1 MPIAGRSCD
10 RDLDLPLEVAPL
22 AHAPP
27 EHAAARGALGR
38 KRGATLRA
46 RLQDG
51 PLPDD
56 KPTGRVGRAAEEH
69 AAPPRA
75 ALGELPRAPR
85 LRARDAERHG
95 LRGLALGI
103 ARAGDEFP
111 VPAPPLDQP
120 LAALGA
126 LLPGRGADLDVT
138 PLFARL
144 LEVLLEPRIKLLNR
158 IDPLPISLLDLVERV
173 LHLRGELDIHDL
185 WEEGLQEVG
194 HLDAQLGRDERLPL
208 ATHVA
213 ALIDDRAEDRRVRG
227 RAADAELLE
236 SLDQRG
242 LGVVRRRLRE
252 VLSGI
257 EREEPQHLA
266 LLELRDGALGVVLHG
281 PWLVL
286 AALLVDGREP
296 LEPERRAL
304 GAEETPAGLD
314 ICRHGVVD
322 RLHHLAR

>member
-1 MPIAGRSCD
+1 MRPSPATGTSRMPIAGRSCD

-22 AHAPP
+22 AHASP

-38 KRGATLRA
+38 ERGAALRA
-46 RLQDG
+46 RLHDG

-56 KPTGRVGRAAEEH
+56 ERTVRVGRATEEH
-69 AAPPRA
+69 AAPSRA
-75 ALGELPRAPR
+75 ALDELSRAPR
-85 LRARDAERHG
+85 LRARDAEGHG
-95 LRGLALGI
+95 LRGLALRVARARDELPEAPVLDDHRLAARRAQLVGGLVFGALVPRQVPFVLALRI
-103 ARAGDEFP
+103 GRAGDELP

-144 LEVLLEPRIKLLNR
+144 LEVFLELRIKLLNR
-158 IDPLPISLLDLVERV
+158 VHPLPISLLDLVERV

-185 WEEGLQEVG
+185 WEERLQEVG

-236 SLDQRG
+236 
-242 LGVVRRRLRE
+242 
-252 VLSGI
+252 I
-257 EREEPQHLA
+257 
-266 LLELRDGALGVVLHG
+266 
-281 PWLVL
+281 
-286 AALLVDGREP
+286 GR
-296 LEPERRAL
+296 A
-304 GAEETPAGLD
+304 
-314 ICRHGVVD
+314 HV
-322 RLHHLAR
+322 

>member
-69 AAPPRA
+69 AAPPRT
-75 ALGELPRAPR
+75 ALGKRPRAPR
-85 LRARDAERHG
+85 LRARDAERHR
-95 LRGLALGI
+95 LRGLALRVTRARDELPEAPVLDDHRLAARRAELVGGLVLCAPVPRQVPFVLALGI
-103 ARAGDEFP
+103 GRAGDEFP

-138 PLFARL
+138 PLFVRL

-158 IDPLPISLLDLVERV
+158 IDPLPISLLDLVEQDLQLPGHV
-173 LHLRGELDIHDL
+173 DLNHL
-185 WEEGLQEVG
+185 WEQGHQEVD
-194 HLDAQLGRDERLPL
+194 HRAAHLGRDERVPLP
-208 ATHVA
+208 T
-213 ALIDDRAEDRRVRG
+213 
-227 RAADAELLE
+227 
-236 SLDQRG
+236 
-242 LGVVRRRLRE
+242 
-252 VLSGI
+252 
-257 EREEPQHLA
+257 HLA
-266 LLELRDGALGVVLHG
+266 AYTSAH
-281 PWLVL
+281 
-286 AALLVDGREP
+286 AS
-296 LEPERRAL
+296 
-304 GAEETPAGLD
+304 
-314 ICRHGVVD
+314 
-322 RLHHLAR
+322 